1 MLSPQHKKGSR
12 TMNQRQQKIQAHI
25 FNMTG
30 ICPVARSLT
39 DAARELLREVNT
51 GKQTNPTELLGML
64 EDATA
69 NLQCAKT
76 QQIEASDAL
85 CVAAW
90 RWRLAFM
97 RSNGRE
103 ADAELR
109 QQIALLKGA
118 VVAARSRDIR
128 SHETPVLM
136 AYLAGR
142 FEARDNDGGYCDAR
156 R

>member
-1 MLSPQHKKGSR
+1 
-12 TMNQRQQKIQAHI
+12 MNQRQRENQRKERIQSHI

-30 ICPVARSLT
+30 VCPVARSLT
-39 DAARELLREVNT
+39 DAARELLREASANVQ
-51 GKQTNPTELLGML
+51 QTNATEILGLLD
-64 EDATA
+64 DATA
-69 NLQCAKT
+69 NLQAAKTQT

-97 RSNGRE
+97 RSNRRE
-103 ADAELR
+103 LDAQLR
-109 QQIALLKGA
+109 QAIAVLKGA

-128 SHETPVLM
+128 NHETPVLM
-136 AYLAGR
+136 AYLAAR
-142 FEARDNDGGYCDAR
+142 FEARDSDGGYCDAR

>member
-1 MLSPQHKKGSR
+1 
-12 TMNQRQQKIQAHI
+12 MNQRQQKIKAHI

-30 ICPVARSLT
+30 VCPVARNLT
-39 DAARELLREVNT
+39 DTARELLRET
-51 GKQTNPTELLGML
+51 TTAQQTNPTELLGVL

-69 NLQCAKT
+69 NLHTAKT

-90 RWRLAFM
+90 HWRLTFM

-103 ADAELR
+103 IDAELR
-109 QQIALLKGA
+109 QAIAVLKGA

-128 SHETPVLM
+128 NHETPVLM

-142 FEARDNDGGYCDAR
+142 FEQRHEDDGGYCDAR

>member
-1 MLSPQHKKGSR
+1 MR
-12 TMNQRQQKIQAHI
+12 ENQRENQRKERIQAI
-25 FNMTG
+25 LFELTG
-30 ICPVARSLT
+30 VCPVAQSLADT
-39 DAARELLREVNT
+39 ARELLRET
-51 GKQTNPTELLGML
+51 TSGKATNPTELLGLL

-69 NLQCAKT
+69 NLQTAKT
-76 QQIEASDAL
+76 QQIEASDAI

-90 RWRLAFM
+90 RWRLTFM

-103 ADAELR
+103 MDAELR
-109 QQIALLKGA
+109 QQIAILKGA

-128 SHETPVLM
+128 NHETPVLM
-136 AYLAGR
+136 AYIAGR

>member
-1 MLSPQHKKGSR
+1 MS
-12 TMNQRQQKIQAHI
+12 QRQQKIQAHI

-30 ICPVARSLT
+30 VCPVARSLT
-39 DAARELLREVNT
+39 DAARELAREVTT
-51 GKQTNPTELLGML
+51 GKQTNPIGILGML

-69 NLQCAKT
+69 NLQCANT
-76 QQIEASDAL
+76 QQIEASDVL

-90 RWRLAFM
+90 RWRLTFM

-103 ADAELR
+103 VDAELR
-109 QQIALLKGA
+109 QQIAILKGA
-118 VVAARSRDIR
+118 VIAARSRDIR
-128 SHETPVLM
+128 NHETPVLM
-136 AYLAGR
+136 AYIAGR

>member
-1 MLSPQHKKGSR
+1 
-12 TMNQRQQKIQAHI
+12 MNQRQQKIQAHI

-30 ICPVARSLT
+30 VCPVARSLT
-39 DAARELLREVNT
+39 DAARELSREVTT
-51 GKQTNPTELLGML
+51 GKQTNPIGILGML

-69 NLQCAKT
+69 NLQCANTQT

-103 ADAELR
+103 VDAELR
-109 QQIALLKGA
+109 QQIAILKGA

-128 SHETPVLM
+128 NHETPILM
-136 AYLAGR
+136 AYIAAR
-142 FEARDNDGGYCDAR
+142 FEQRHEDDGGYCDAR

>member
-1 MLSPQHKKGSR
+1 
-12 TMNQRQQKIQAHI
+12 MNQRQQKIQAHI

-30 ICPVARSLT
+30 VCPVARSLT
-39 DAARELLREVNT
+39 DAARELSREVST
-51 GKQTNPTELLGML
+51 GKQANPTELLGML
-64 EDATA
+64 EDVTA
-69 NLQCAKT
+69 NLQCANTQT

-85 CVAAW
+85 CIAAW
-90 RWRLAFM
+90 RWRLTFM

-103 ADAELR
+103 VDAELR
-109 QQIALLKGA
+109 QQIAILKGA

-128 SHETPVLM
+128 NHETPVLM
-136 AYLAGR
+136 AYIAGR